1 MRSLGLRIR
10 RNDDALVLMFKEL
23 AVRGCTSSGYTLA
36 CGVVVVDVDIRL
48 ARTMVRSIDDFAL
61 HNL

>member
-23 AVRGCTSSGYTLA
+23 AVLCCTSSGYTLA
-36 CGVVVVDVDIRL
+36 CGVVIVDIDIRL